1 MKLVPP
7 LLKGIYAYNQGKS
20 INSFSE
26 GAFLIMGIEIIVL
39 TLLSFFMLKYKYY
52 KHHIISIA
60 VFIICGIS
68 CDLFLK
74 YYEEMKEFSFF
85 INFIEYFTIFTDSI
99 NYYFQKYMMEKLLS
113 LLEG

>member
-39 TLLSFFMLKYKYY
+39 T
-52 KHHIISIA
+52 
-60 VFIICGIS
+60 
-68 CDLFLK
+68 
-74 YYEEMKEFSFF
+74 
-85 INFIEYFTIFTDSI
+85 
-99 NYYFQKYMMEKLLS
+99 
-113 LLEG
+113 